1 MLEDHQPSQQTRRD
15 FKSNISNQSEIKKKM
30 KEI

>member
-15 FKSNISNQSEIKKKM
+15 FKRNISNQSEIKKKM